1 MDYLMG
7 IRGKDFVM
15 VVADTTAVQQI
26 ITIKHDEEKI
36 VPVDADVEANSQ
48 KLIAMSGEPGDRVQ
62 FSEFVIANVRLYALR
77 NDRRLS
83 THAVA
88 HFTRRELA
96 TALRR
101 NPYQTN
107 LLIAG
112 FDEEE
117 GPALYWLDY
126 LATMHKMNIAGT
138 GYGSHFV
145 LSLCDR
151 LWHPDM
157 SEAEA
162 LELMEKGIAEVKA
175 RLVIAP
181 PSYVIKVVDKNGVRE
196 VKRV

>member
-36 VPVDADVEANSQ
+36 VPVDTDSPASSQ
-48 KLIAMSGEPGDRVQ
+48 KLLAMAGEPGDRVQ
-62 FSEFVIANVRLYALR
+62 FSEFIIANVRLYALR
-77 NDRRLS
+77 NDSRLS

-96 TALRR
+96 TALRK

-107 LLIAG
+107 LLVAG
-112 FDEEE
+112 YDEDAGAE
-117 GPALYWLDY
+117 LYWLDY

-138 GYGSHFV
+138 GYGSYFV

-157 SEAEA
+157 TEAEA
-162 LELMEKGIAEVKA
+162 LELMEKGIAEVKE
-175 RLVIAP
+175 RLVVAP
-181 PSYVIKVVDKNGVRE
+181 PSYVIKVVDKNGIRE